1 MQWSD
6 VLNSSV
12 SPVTQTDLKSS
23 IFMCFCFELT
33 DTIHIQNTSKPLING
48 QISLQLMDAIHYVMI
63 RCLEFERV
71 TSDTNWF
78 EKQYFVEF
86 KFWINGRN
94 PWQEGIKIL
103 INGRNPSMRWSNFLV
118 SNVSP
123 VTQTNLKISIF
134 MCFCFELTDTIHLQ
148 NTSKPLIN
156 G

>member
-86 KFWINGRN
+86 NFWINGQN

-103 INGRNPSMRWSNFLV
+103 INGYNPPASLFWFNCF
-118 SNVSP
+118 NC
-123 VTQTNLKISIF
+123 VTRDTNKVESGISVYFIL
-134 MCFCFELTDTIHLQ
+134 ELTDKIHF
-148 NTSKPLIN
+148 N
-156 G
+156 